1 MQEAYIPPDVIS
13 YYKRFGLS
21 EEEIE
26 LFFKQRP
33 PAAASPQGSGLR
45 GLREASPGAAGRCA
59 HDEGS

>member
-33 PAAASPQGSGLR
+33 PAAASPQGSGL
-45 GLREASPGAAGRCA
+45 LEEFS
-59 HDEGS
+59 GSGG